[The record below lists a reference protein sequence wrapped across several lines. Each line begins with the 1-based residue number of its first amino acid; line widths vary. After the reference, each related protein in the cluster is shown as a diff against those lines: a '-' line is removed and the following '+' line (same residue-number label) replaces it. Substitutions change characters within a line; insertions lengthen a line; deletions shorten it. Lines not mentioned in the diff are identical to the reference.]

1 MEKILVSKVVTRFAP
16 SPTGTLHIGGVRTA
30 LFNYVYA
37 KQNEGLFLVRIEDTD
52 KERSKKEY
60 EKNILDSLASIGL
73 SPDEKPINQSERND
87 VYVDAAKK
95 IFESGNAYWCDCSK
109 EELEEMRKQQEK
121 DGKKPM
127 YDGRSR
133 NKGLKQSENTVLR
146 LATPEDGEIIV
157 NDLIRG
163 KVVFQNSELDDLILL
178 RSDGTPTYHLCNVVD
193 DFEQNVTTVIRGEDH
208 LSNTPR
214 QIHIQ
219 NALGYPALEYAHLPL
234 VLGPD
239 KRRLSKRHA
248 ATSLEEYKSDGYLD
262 SAILNTLARL
272 GWSKGDQEVFYME
285 DLIRDFNISDV
296 QKAGAIFDITKLD
309 WLNTQHIANLSFED
323 FKKELKPFLKDLS
336 IDIDNHQNVDLLL
349 SSMRTVE
356 STFKKIADDLIP
368 YYFEVNTYNQQAIDK
383 FVDNEGLKIL
393 NDLSG
398 ILLSIDE
405 WSENNID
412 NALKNYQNENNCP
425 VPKVNQ
431 PIRIALTGSTKSP
444 SLGLTLAIFGKNE
457 ALKRINNLIAVSY
470 THLTLPTR

>member
-393 NDLSG
+393 NDLSE

-457 ALKRINNLIAVSY
+457 ALKRINNLIDRIS
-470 THLTLPTR
+470 

>member
-1 MEKILVSKVVTRFAP
+1 VSKVVTRFAP

-73 SPDEKPINQSERND
+73 SPDEKPINQSERNN

-95 IFESGNAYWCDCSK
+95 IFDSGNAYWCDCSK

-146 LATPEDGEIIV
+146 LATPEDGEIV
-157 NDLIRG
+157 VDDLIRG

-285 DLIRDFNISDV
+285 DLIRDFNIRDV

-323 FKKELKPFLKDLS
+323 FKKELKPFLEDLS
-336 IDIDNHQNVDLLL
+336 IDVDSHQNVDLLL

-368 YYFEVNTYNQQAIDK
+368 YYFEVNAYNQQAIDK

-393 NDLSG
+393 NDLSE

-457 ALKRINNLIAVSY
+457 ALKRIDNLID
-470 THLTLPTR
+470 RIG

>member
-146 LATPEDGEIIV
+146 LATPEDGEIVV

-285 DLIRDFNISDV
+285 DLIRDFNIRDV

-309 WLNTQHIANLSFED
+309 WLNSQHIANLSFED
-323 FKKELKPFLKDLS
+323 FKIELKPFLEDLS
-336 IDIDNHQNVDLLL
+336 IDIDSHQNVDLLL

-368 YYFEVNTYNQQAIDK
+368 YYFEVNAYNQQAIDK

-393 NDLSG
+393 NDLSE

-457 ALKRINNLIAVSY
+457 ALKRINNLIDY
-470 THLTLPTR
+470 ID

>member
-285 DLIRDFNISDV
+285 DLIRDFNIRDV

-336 IDIDNHQNVDLLL
+336 IDIDSHQNVDLLL

-457 ALKRINNLIAVSY
+457 ALKRINNLIDRIS
-470 THLTLPTR
+470 

>member
-146 LATPEDGEIIV
+146 LATPEDGEIVV

-412 NALKNYQNENNCP
+412 NALKNYQNENDCP

-457 ALKRINNLIAVSY
+457 ALKRINNLID
-470 THLTLPTR
+470 RIG

>member
-323 FKKELKPFLKDLS
+323 FKKELKPFLEDLS

-398 ILLSIDE
+398 ILLTIDE

-457 ALKRINNLIAVSY
+457 ALKRINNLID
-470 THLTLPTR
+470 RIG

>member
-1 MEKILVSKVVTRFAP
+1 MEKILVSKVITRFAP

-87 VYVDAAKK
+87 VYVHAAKK
-95 IFESGNAYWCDCSK
+95 IFDSGNAYWCDCSK

-133 NKGLKQSENTVLR
+133 NKGLKQTENTVLR
-146 LATPEDGEIIV
+146 LATPEDGEIVV

-323 FKKELKPFLKDLS
+323 FKKELKPFLGDLS

-356 STFKKIADDLIP
+356 STFKKIANDLIP
-368 YYFEVNTYNQQAIDK
+368 YYVEVNTYNQQAIDK

-457 ALKRINNLIAVSY
+457 ALKRINNLID
-470 THLTLPTR
+470 RIG

>member
-87 VYVDAAKK
+87 VYVHAAKK
-95 IFESGNAYWCDCSK
+95 IFDSGNAYWCDCSK

-121 DGKKPM
+121 YGKKPM

-146 LATPEDGEIIV
+146 LATPEDGEIVV

-323 FKKELKPFLKDLS
+323 FKKELKPFLGDLS

-368 YYFEVNTYNQQAIDK
+368 YYVEVNKYNQQAIDK

-457 ALKRINNLIAVSY
+457 ALKRIDNLID
-470 THLTLPTR
+470 HIG

>member
-60 EKNILDSLASIGL
+60 EKNILNSLASIGL

-457 ALKRINNLIAVSY
+457 ALKRINNLIDRIS
-470 THLTLPTR
+470 

>member
-285 DLIRDFNISDV
+285 DLIRDFNIRDV

-368 YYFEVNTYNQQAIDK
+368 YYFEVNAYNQQAIDK

-393 NDLSG
+393 NDLSE

-412 NALKNYQNENNCP
+412 NALKNYQNENDCP

-457 ALKRINNLIAVSY
+457 ALKRINNLID
-470 THLTLPTR
+470 RIG

>member
-1 MEKILVSKVVTRFAP
+1 MSKVVTRFAP

-37 KQNEGLFLVRIEDTD
+37 KQNEGSFLVRIEDTD

-95 IFESGNAYWCDCSK
+95 IFDSGNAYWCDCSK

-121 DGKKPM
+121 DGKKPI

-146 LATPEDGEIIV
+146 LATPEDGEIVV

-285 DLIRDFNISDV
+285 DLIRDFNIRDV

-323 FKKELKPFLKDLS
+323 FKKELEPFLNDLS

-356 STFKKIADDLIP
+356 STFRKIADDLIP
-368 YYFEVNTYNQQAIDK
+368 YYFEVNTYNQKAIDK

-398 ILLSIDE
+398 ILLSINE

-412 NALKNYQNENNCP
+412 TVLKNYQNENNCP

-444 SLGLTLAIFGKNE
+444 SLGLTLAIFGKSE
-457 ALKRINNLIAVSY
+457 ALKRINNLIDY
-470 THLTLPTR
+470 MG

>member
-444 SLGLTLAIFGKNE
+444 SLGLTLTIFGKNE
-457 ALKRINNLIAVSY
+457 ALKRINNLIDRIS
-470 THLTLPTR
+470 

>member
-1 MEKILVSKVVTRFAP
+1 MSKVVTRFAP

-95 IFESGNAYWCDCSK
+95 IFESGNAYWFDCSK

-393 NDLSG
+393 NDLSA

-457 ALKRINNLIAVSY
+457 ALKRINNLIDRIS
-470 THLTLPTR
+470 